1 MSNNVRKFETLLE
14 LPARKVIVS
23 ESEKDFMLRNIL
35 CEIKKLVTAQQ
46 FDIWFSCLKIRAIT
60 NSNIV
65 FLTPNNFIREWLLN
79 NYADLFSSIVY
90 KVLNSSREVIF
101 SSGEESHE
109 KSLDTSCFA
118 DNTSSKNRFWR
129 RKEDR
134 TRLYEENDTMPIG
147 KYYRFENFVVGP
159 CNRLAHAAAIAV
171 AESPGQAFN
180 PLFIYGGSG
189 LGKTHLLYAINNLL
203 ASKGTIKT
211 RYVSCERFVNHYIS
225 TIRSNSWDT
234 FRQLYRDID
243 VLLIDDIHFFENSQ
257 GSREEFFHIFNYL
270 YSAKKQIVITS
281 DCPPES
287 IGSLEDRLVSRF
299 KWGLL
304 CDIDTPAIETRIA
317 IIEKKLSLWGI
328 NLSHELAQYLAENI
342 AGNIRE
348 IEGAIIRLSK
358 EAKVVKNS
366 FTLDFIK
373 KVVHSLSEGKK
384 YVGIEAIIT
393 SVSSKFGVG
402 VPQILSKCRIKSL
415 ILPRHIIMYLSRKL
429 TNMSLAEIGGYLGG
443 RDRSTIIHA
452 DEKIKKISK
461 KDKNLLFILQKLEGE
476 LQKSNG
482 S

>member
-1 MSNNVRKFETLLE
+1 M
-14 LPARKVIVS
+14 
-23 ESEKDFMLRNIL
+23 
-35 CEIKKLVTAQQ
+35 
-46 FDIWFSCLKIRAIT
+46 
-60 NSNIV
+60 
-65 FLTPNNFIREWLLN
+65 
-79 NYADLFSSIVY
+79 
-90 KVLNSSREVIF
+90 
-101 SSGEESHE
+101 
-109 KSLDTSCFA
+109 
-118 DNTSSKNRFWR
+118 
-129 RKEDR
+129 
-134 TRLYEENDTMPIG
+134 
-147 KYYRFENFVVGP
+147 
-159 CNRLAHAAAIAV
+159 
-171 AESPGQAFN
+171 
-180 PLFIYGGSG
+180 
-189 LGKTHLLYAINNLL
+189 
-203 ASKGTIKT
+203 
-211 RYVSCERFVNHYIS
+211 
-225 TIRSNSWDT
+225 
-234 FRQLYRDID
+234 
-243 VLLIDDIHFFENSQ
+243 
-257 GSREEFFHIFNYL
+257 
-270 YSAKKQIVITS
+270 
-281 DCPPES
+281 
-287 IGSLEDRLVSRF
+287 
-299 KWGLL
+299 
-304 CDIDTPAIETRIA
+304 
-317 IIEKKLSLWGI
+317 SLWGI